1 MHAIHAATPPHYAP
15 ETDSRPGLTSLVRT
29 GRGLMTVQTEIVG
42 EPAQLVTIIDFRGRV
57 LKTWRSPFSLRAD
70 ELGAPEQIRRWHHDI
85 ETRVREKLAQ
95 VARGRPQVDASGVV
109 AAHLF
114 VAAMKAYGGRDL
126 QTARALLRA
135 CDLLLPDDPRVGAAL
150 GRIEGDRR
158 RR

>member
-1 MHAIHAATPPHYAP
+1 MQAVHAATSPKRTG
-15 ETDSRPGLTSLVRT
+15 ESDSRPGLTSLVRT

-70 ELGAPEQIRRWHHDI
+70 DHAAPEKIRRWHHDI
-85 ETRVREKLAQ
+85 ATRVREKLAQ
-95 VARGRPQVDASGVV
+95 VARGRPHSDATGVV

-126 QTARALLRA
+126 RTARALLRS
-135 CDLLLPDDPRVGAAL
+135 CDLLLPDDPRVAAAL
-150 GRIEGDRR
+150 GRIRGDRAR
-158 RR
+158 R